1 MVMGRDLRSGGRG
14 FESRHC
20 ILDGHYFTYIC
31 CKNCNVCLKRPK
43 INEKEAGIGPF
54 LKKLEKFTIFHI
66 DWLSLVATDSHP

>member
-20 ILDGHYFTYIC
+20 ILDGHYFTYIF

-54 LKKLEKFTIFHI
+54 QLRNDILQLTPKTFIFM
-66 DWLSLVATDSHP
+66 DRVAY